1 MIGDAILH
9 TAIVCWSAL
18 DGYSAWTYLSNII
31 MAIFALLF
39 LAFHFKSALIISLYN
54 NHKGKLLKIYKIYEC
69 SLIIS
74 IMLSSTAILHAL
86 FVIYK
91 DLLLIHSIKI
101 LLYLVTIYI

>member
-1 MIGDAILH
+1 
-9 TAIVCWSAL
+9 
-18 DGYSAWTYLSNII
+18 

-39 LAFHFKSALIISLYN
+39 VAFHFKSALIIEFYN
-54 NHKGKLLKIYKIYEC
+54 NHKGKLLKTYKIYEC

-74 IMLSSTAILHAL
+74 IMLSSTAILHAF

-101 LLYLVTIYI
+101 LLYLATIYI